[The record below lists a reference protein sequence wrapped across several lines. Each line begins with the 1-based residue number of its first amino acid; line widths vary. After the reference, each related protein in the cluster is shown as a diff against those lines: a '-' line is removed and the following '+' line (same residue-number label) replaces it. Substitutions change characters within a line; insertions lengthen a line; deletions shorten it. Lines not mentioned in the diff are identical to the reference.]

1 MCVCEC
7 VCVCVCVCVF
17 INVCTPT
24 HRCENTHLLA
34 RKHTHTPT
42 HSYTHTLSHTPIH
55 TWLHACSHK
64 YIHTLTNKH
73 ARTHA
78 HTFTETLLPRSRLR
92 CSWSALRVPWLGRC
106 DFSSNRR
113 LKKLFFFFEIHVF
126 FSKTFRGRTRFA
138 RVETVPEGFF
148 RANSANPPKKK
159 NEKENKFSLNMATVH
174 IVAAELQHS
183 LSLSSFRILEIWVEE
198 FVRIS
203 KCSRILKE

>member
-1 MCVCEC
+1 MREHTLACAQ
-7 VCVCVCVCVF
+7 
-17 INVCTPT
+17 T
-24 HRCENTHLLA
+24 HTHPYTLVHTHALS
-34 RKHTHTPT
+34 HTHTYMT
-42 HSYTHTLSHTPIH
+42 ACMLSQIRTN
-55 TWLHACSHK
+55 T
-64 YIHTLTNKH
+64 HTLTNKH
-73 ARTHA
+73 ASTHA
-78 HTFTETLLPRSRLR
+78 QTFTETLLPRSRLR